1 MTDFLIGIKKKQMKL
16 GQRCGI
22 QQGAYVASSIPYP
35 VKKLRDPHA
44 AAAREKEE
52 QAQKELEQ
60 YQKARDQAK
69 QAKRKCVL
77 L

>member
-1 MTDFLIGIKKKQMKL
+1 M
-16 GQRCGI
+16 
-22 QQGAYVASSIPYP
+22 ASSIPYP